1 MKTENKVSKFFFYLG
16 GILLIM
22 GLFSIDLD
30 DFSYEINKG
39 PYRNIILGVIFLI
52 IFLYKVYKQKNI
64 NQIKEQ

>member
-22 GLFSIDLD
+22 GLFSIELD
-30 DFSYEINKG
+30 DFSYEINKR

-52 IFLYKVYKQKNI
+52 IFLCKDYKGKNTNEI
-64 NQIKEQ
+64 IE

>member
-30 DFSYEINKG
+30 DFSYEINKH
-39 PYRNIILGVIFLI
+39 PYRNIILGVIFLM
-52 IFLYKVYKQKNI
+52 IFLYKVYKEKNI
-64 NQIKEQ
+64 NQIKE